1 MLIITISGSIIINDT
16 MTNNTLNVGLV
27 AIEW

>member
-27 AIEW
+27 DIEW